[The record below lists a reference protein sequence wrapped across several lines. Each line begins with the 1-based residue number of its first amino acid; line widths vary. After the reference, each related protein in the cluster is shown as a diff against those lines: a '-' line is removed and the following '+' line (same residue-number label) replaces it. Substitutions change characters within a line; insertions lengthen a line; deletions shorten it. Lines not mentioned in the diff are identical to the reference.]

1 MISAIRSI
9 YHRIDQNENMSG
21 YLFAG
26 PWLIGFFVLSLVP
39 IVLSIYYSFCR
50 YDVLRPPM
58 FIGFEN
64 YTYLFLESEKFYKSI
79 YNTIFFLIF
88 RVPLVIIG
96 SLLLALLV
104 AKPRPYVGV
113 LRTIYY
119 IPSIV
124 SGVALSVI
132 WLWMYNPRF
141 GLINQ
146 GLEAIGIPG
155 PLWLESTTWSKPA
168 IILMG
173 IWSIGGGRMIIFI
186 AGLNSIPRHLYET
199 ADIDGANSWQKFWN
213 ITVPQMGGTLF
224 LLTIIEIITAFQV
237 FTEAYLMTRGGPLD
251 STLFY
256 NLELYN
262 KAFLDYDMG
271 LASAMAWIL
280 FIITLT
286 ITLLLFK
293 YVGSRIYYESER

>member
-1 MISAIRSI
+1 LISRIRSL
-9 YHRIDQNENMSG
+9 YHRIDQNENMTG

-26 PWLIGFFVLSLVP
+26 PWLIGFFILSLIP

-64 YTYLFLESEKFYKSI
+64 YTYLFLESDKFYKSI
-79 YNTIFFLIF
+79 YNTLYFLIF

-146 GLEAIGIPG
+146 GLESIGIPG

-199 ADIDGANSWQKFWN
+199 ADIDGANHWQKFWN

-280 FIITLT
+280 FIITLG

-293 YVGSRIYYESER
+293 YVGSRVYYESER